1 MPPPPRPQGS
11 AGAAVDRGGE
21 RPVER
26 GDRAVDRQDRDE
38 RQRAAAAEAERLA
51 REHSNKREQKARQ
64 DRARGDDSRNN
75 LPGRPPRSDGRAEGG
90 PLVAP
95 GSSVARPLTPAP
107 TRARSDGARDGGGGR
122 SEPGRSEPGRSE
134 PGRSDPGRS
143 EPGRSDPGRSA
154 PPRAEAQHS
163 VTAVERPVADRPDD
177 RPRVS
182 VVSGVVDRVGG
193 RADAAP
199 RVQSGFEP
207 PPSAGAALIDDVA
220 VEAEELLREAGGVW
234 ARWSVADRIS
244 ATAAVLTFCG
254 TFLPWL
260 SRKNADV
267 ELGIGSGGVIHAVV
281 AVLAVVL
288 LIRREAVAVDERGA
302 RLTRDRVRQRGR
314 RTALWLLLLSLVSTV
329 SGTWLLLVWGAVRRF
344 EVPDLQIGA
353 GLYLTLAAGLG
364 LSYSGFAF
372 FWRR

>member
-11 AGAAVDRGGE
+11 AGAVVDRGADRGLD
-21 RPVER
+21 RAGDR
-26 GDRAVDRQDRDE
+26 LGDRGADRGGDRGGDRADE

-64 DRARGDDSRNN
+64 ERARSDDSRNN
-75 LPGRPPRSDGRAEGG
+75 LPSRPSRPETG
-90 PLVAP
+90 PSVAP

-107 TRARSDGARDGGGGR
+107 ARVRSDAAR
-122 SEPGRSEPGRSE
+122 SEPGRP
-134 PGRSDPGRS
+134 DPGRG
-143 EPGRSDPGRSA
+143 EP
-154 PPRAEAQHS
+154 QHS
-163 VTAVERPVADRPDD
+163 VTALERPDD
-177 RPRVS
+177 RPRIS
-182 VVSGVVDRVGG
+182 VVAGPIAGPIAGVVDRVGG
-193 RADAAP
+193 RGEAPAP

-244 ATAAVLTFCG
+244 AASAVLTLCG

-260 SRKNADV
+260 WRKNADV
-267 ELGIGSGGVIHAVV
+267 VLGIGSGGVVHAAV

-288 LIRREAVAVDERGA
+288 LVRREAVSVDERGM
-302 RLTRDRVRQRGR
+302 RLTRDRQRQRGR
-314 RTALWLLLLSLVSTV
+314 RTALWLLLSSLVSTV
-329 SGTWLLLVWGAVRRF
+329 TGTWLLLVWGAVRRF
-344 EVPDLQIGA
+344 EVPDLEIGA